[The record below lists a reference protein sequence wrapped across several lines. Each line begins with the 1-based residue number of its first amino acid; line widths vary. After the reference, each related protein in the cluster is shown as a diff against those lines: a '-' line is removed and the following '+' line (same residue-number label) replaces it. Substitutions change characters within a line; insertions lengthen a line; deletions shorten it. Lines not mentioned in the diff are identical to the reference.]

1 MSCLSMYISNEYVI
15 ELGVV
20 IMHGLLSLSHNTLQL
35 FTEYGKLAMNQDDN
49 IKAFQVL
56 FVFIV

>member
-1 MSCLSMYISNEYVI
+1 MYISNEYVI

-20 IMHGLLSLSHNTLQL
+20 IMHGLLSLSYNTLQL